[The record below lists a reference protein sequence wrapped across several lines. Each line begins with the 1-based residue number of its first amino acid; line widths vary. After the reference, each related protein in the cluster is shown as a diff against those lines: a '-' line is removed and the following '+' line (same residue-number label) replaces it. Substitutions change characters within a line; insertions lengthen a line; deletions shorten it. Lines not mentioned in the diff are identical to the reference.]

1 MQSQHGLS
9 MQSSQVNQL
18 MWPTMV
24 QIHGVTGSIAHVRE
38 PAGRQ
43 ELVATLEE
51 SLRRLKQLVA
61 DASDDRVPVA
71 DLVAQIS
78 AMERL
83 DDRRDELVGRLRRAA
98 SAGLRAQRPGP
109 TFRALVLEALEEL
122 RWPQNARFLEEYLW
136 ARHHVQL
143 DSRAFAPLRRD
154 EQRAFERAPGARDAY
169 VAPALNPDGS
179 PNPRWLTSSA
189 WGLERRIIASP
200 QTERLLD
207 MEKVYSLAGRPGSP
221 GPRDGGPRRPVDAL
235 LENYA
240 RQVLGT
246 EPPPVTATED
256 ENATWRHR
264 VRDHASTLIGEIRR
278 EDEPRRKHLAR
289 ELATLPDHARI
300 WGWPQ
305 TRTTGA
311 LCRLGRP
318 KLTLPAGASQRT
330 GA

>member
-9 MQSSQVNQL
+9 KPSGQL
-18 MWPTMV
+18 SEQIHLTMV
-24 QIHGVTGSIAHVRE
+24 QIHGVTDRIAHVRE

-43 ELVATLEE
+43 ELVTTLQE
-51 SLRRLKQLVA
+51 SLRRLTQLVA
-61 DASDDRVPVA
+61 DARDDQVPVA
-71 DLVAQIS
+71 ELVAQIS

-136 ARHHVQL
+136 VRYHVQL

-154 EQRAFERAPGARDAY
+154 EQRAWQRAPGARDAY

-179 PNPRWLTSSA
+179 PNPRWLTSST

-207 MEKVYSLAGRPGSP
+207 VEKVYSLAGRPGSP
-221 GPRDGGPRRPVDAL
+221 GPRDDGGPRRPVDVL
-235 LENYA
+235 LEKYA

-256 ENATWRHR
+256 ENSAWRHR
-264 VRDHASTLIGEIRR
+264 VRDHASALIGEIRR
-278 EDEPRRKHLAR
+278 DDEPRRKNLAR
-289 ELATLPDHARI
+289 DLATLPDQARI
-300 WGWPQ
+300 WGQPQ
-305 TRTTGA
+305 T
-311 LCRLGRP
+311 
-318 KLTLPAGASQRT
+318 
-330 GA
+330 